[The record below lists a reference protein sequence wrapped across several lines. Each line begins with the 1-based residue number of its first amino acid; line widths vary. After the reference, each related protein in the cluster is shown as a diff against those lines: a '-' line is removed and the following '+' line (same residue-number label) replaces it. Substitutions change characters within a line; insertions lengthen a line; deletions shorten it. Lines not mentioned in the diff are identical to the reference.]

1 MLMKVKTIQREEKI
15 HHMVLDWK
23 NYNDIVKVTILPK
36 AVYKFNAIS
45 FKIPITFFTDLENIF
60 LKFIWTQKTPNSQS

>member
-1 MLMKVKTIQREEKI
+1 MKVKMIQREEKI

-60 LKFIWTQKTPNSQS
+60 LNFIWTQKTPNSQS

>member
-1 MLMKVKTIQREEKI
+1 MKVKTIQREEKI